1 MPEVVPWAK
10 RMRGSPAVSI
20 GVALA
25 AADAADGEGAG

>member
-20 GVALA
+20 GVAPA
-25 AADAADGEGAG
+25 AEDAAGDGE